1 MKYLYVIFF
10 FPERTQ
16 SMKKLTQIFALATV
30 FISSTSFATL
40 TPNQEKVMAMQQ
52 GSQLPYT
59 VMKNDIPDAARKGQ
73 SVELR
78 NGAFGS
84 DMAADPKDTNRF
96 YALTDRGPN
105 ADIDGQFGKG
115 KIFPTPNYTPKIGH
129 FEIQPDGSIKLINT
143 ILLKDTSGK
152 RITGLPN
159 TANLGGTGETPYQ
172 LNGQPVAVDSSKPFD
187 KKINPVKL
195 DDFGLDSEGLVALS
209 DGTFWVSDEYG
220 PHIVHFDAS
229 GKEVGRINAFAQDSR
244 DVLHLPAEFANRR
257 ANRGMEGLAVS
268 KDEKTL
274 IGIMQS
280 SMANPTKKQQDLDL
294 TRIVTINLETGKVG
308 QFLYH
313 QDKNGNSN
321 SGIKSLGHQQFVVIE
336 RDGKFL
342 NQDANAQKDIYRI
355 DLSQATDLEA
365 IPTSEH
371 LKQDEKLGLLIDG
384 KTVEQYVQENGWE
397 SLKQHKIQ
405 PVEKKLVT
413 NLAKTIHYPHDK
425 LEGMWVIDDS
435 HIAILNDDDF
445 AIAPAGENQVT
456 QKYLTPERIDA
467 STLYIVGD
475 VDLKTQ

>member
-1 MKYLYVIFF
+1 MKPLTLLAISLSTLFAVS
-10 FPERTQ
+10 TQ
-16 SMKKLTQIFALATV
+16 AA
-30 FISSTSFATL
+30 L
-40 TPNQEKVMAMQQ
+40 TPNQAKVMAMQS
-52 GSQLPYT
+52 GTQLPYN
-59 VMKNDIPDAARKGQ
+59 VMKSDIPDAERAGKTL
-73 SVELR
+73 ELR

-84 DMAADPKDTNRF
+84 DMAADPRNPNRF

-105 ADIDGQFGKG
+105 ADIKGQYGKG
-115 KIFPTPNYTPKIGH
+115 KIFPTPDYTPRIGH
-129 FEIQPDGSIKLINT
+129 FEIQTDGSIQLINT
-143 ILLKDTSGK
+143 ILLKDTSGNV
-152 RITGLPN
+152 ITGLPN

-172 LNGQPVAVDSSKPFD
+172 LDGQPVTIDASKPFD
-187 KKINPVKL
+187 KTNNPVKL

-229 GKEVGRINAFAQDSR
+229 GKEIGRINAFTQDSR
-244 DVLHLPAEFANRR
+244 DVFHLPAEFANRR

-294 TRIVTINLETGKVG
+294 TRIVTVNLETGKIG
-308 QFLYH
+308 QYLYH

-321 SGIKSLGHQQFVVIE
+321 SGIKSLGNQQFVVIE

-355 DLSQATDLEA
+355 DLRNATDLEA
-365 IPTSEH
+365 LPSNDH
-371 LKQDEKLGLLIDG
+371 LKQDEKLGLMIDG
-384 KTVEQYVQENGWE
+384 KTVEQFVQDNGWDA
-397 SLKQHKIQ
+397 LKQYGIQ
-405 PVEKKLVT
+405 PAEKTLLV

-435 HIAILNDDDF
+435 HIGVLNDDDF
-445 AIAPAGENQVT
+445 AIAPAGKNQVT
-456 QKYLTPERIDA
+456 QKYLTPDRIDG

-475 VDLKTQ
+475 LDLKAQ